1 VIINIAQQT
10 LIQNIAKFIFK
21 NAITTHSRLYNDF
34 LEPKQQNAPPL
45 DMAAK
50 ATMQT
55 SPLKIN
61 YIHENCPCPSIFL
74 QCFDTVGWAAGRA
87 SGL

>member
-34 LEPKQQNAPPL
+34 LEPKQQNAPP
-45 DMAAK
+45 
-50 ATMQT
+50 
-55 SPLKIN
+55 
-61 YIHENCPCPSIFL
+61 
-74 QCFDTVGWAAGRA
+74 R
-87 SGL
+87 